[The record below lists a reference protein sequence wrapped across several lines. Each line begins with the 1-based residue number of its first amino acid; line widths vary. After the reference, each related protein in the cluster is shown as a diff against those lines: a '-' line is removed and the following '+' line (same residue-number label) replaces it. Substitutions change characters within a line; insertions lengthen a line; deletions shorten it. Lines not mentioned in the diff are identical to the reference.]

1 MDVGKNNAGEVW
13 YDITGNQTNTVTI
26 NKDGWG
32 QFQVSGDQFPYM
44 FSSNLVMK

>member
-1 MDVGKNNAGEVW
+1 MDGCWKNNAGEVW

-32 QFQVSGDQFPYM
+32 QFQVSGG
-44 FSSNLVMK
+44 SVSICSAVIW